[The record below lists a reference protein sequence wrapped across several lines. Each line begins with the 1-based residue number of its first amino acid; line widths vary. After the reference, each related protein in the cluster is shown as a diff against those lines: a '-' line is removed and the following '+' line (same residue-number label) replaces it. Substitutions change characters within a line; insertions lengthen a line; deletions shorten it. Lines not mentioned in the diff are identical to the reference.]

1 MRSAPRLLLALCSAA
16 ALLAACQSAPVTGR
30 SQIMLV
36 SESEERQMGLQ
47 AYQQVLSKEPLSH
60 DAQTNALVEKVGRRI
75 AAAAERPPN
84 DLWRAP
90 HFRWEFKTI
99 DNNEPNAFCLPGGKV
114 VVYTGILPIA
124 RTEAGLAVVIG
135 HEVAHALAR
144 HGAERMSDQLV
155 AQVGATAAAVALS
168 ATVSG
173 RSRAYLPAM
182 MAALGAGA
190 TVGFILPMSRA
201 QELEADRIGLILMAL
216 AGYDPREAITVWQR
230 MRAASTGRNQ
240 PEWLSTH
247 PARHDPAQRHSPVAA
262 RGHEVLSLPVTETL
276 EYDATGLLCPLPVL
290 RANRKLRELPV
301 GRTADGARHGSR
313 GRAGLSGLLQAD
325 RP

>member
-30 SQIMLV
+30 SQLMLV
-36 SESEERQMGLQ
+36 SENEERQMGLQ
-47 AYQQVLSKEPLSH
+47 AYQQVLSKEALSH
-60 DAQTNALVEKVGRRI
+60 DAQTNALVGKVGRRI

-99 DNNEPNAFCLPGGKV
+99 DNSEPNAFCLPGGKV

-190 TVGFILPMSRA
+190 TVGFVLPMSRA
-201 QELEADRIGLILMAL
+201 QESEADRIGLVLMAL

-247 PARHDPAQRHSPVAA
+247 PASTTRLNDIRQW
-262 RGHEVLSLPVTETL
+262 LPEAMK
-276 EYDATGLLCPLPVL
+276 YY
-290 RANRKLRELPV
+290 
-301 GRTADGARHGSR
+301 
-313 GRAGLSGLLQAD
+313 
-325 RP
+325 RPRD